1 MERGDERLSKKN
13 KADKTQNVNIEK
25 TVEEAAQTI
34 ETAEAATEAVDE
46 AAKTD
51 NAAAKSEKLNDA
63 AAESEKTDDA
73 DAEAAKTDDAAAKS
87 EKSDDNAAEGEKA
100 ETDEQSDGTAVKKS
114 AHNTASAAA
123 LLASGET
130 DVRRQTGERRERKIK
145 TNKISYERK
154 KHLYGYGF
162 IALWAVGTIWLFIIP
177 VIKSL
182 IYSLTEAINYDR
194 ASAMELGYPT
204 AGIHGPWNNFNNYIK
219 AFAGDAKF
227 PPMLVESIGEIIPQA
242 FVIMIFSLF
251 IALMLNQKFR
261 GRTLARAIF
270 FLPVLIATGPVISV
284 INGDM
289 ASQGI
294 SGAAQFSTLF
304 KTDLVSDL
312 LEFIGIYNINPKFT
326 TFIEELTS
334 NILNL
339 VWNAGIQIL
348 IFLSA
353 LQNIP
358 PSAKEAANM
367 EGATA
372 WEFFWK
378 ITFPMI
384 SPMILAN
391 LVYTVID
398 AFVSTD
404 NDVMQYILTFQRSGE
419 YGYSAAM
426 AWIYFAIIGGIL
438 GIVVVIVNRFVFYE
452 NE

>member
-1 MERGDERLSKKN
+1 MSKK
-13 KADKTQNVNIEK
+13 KKSDGVNNAAEQATKDAAPIVEVTTEENTSAENTAAAPSSESAAEQ
-25 TVEEAAQTI
+25 TVSSV
-34 ETAEAATEAVDE
+34 ETAEEVAVQTTEIKPAP
-46 AAKTD
+46 
-51 NAAAKSEKLNDA
+51 
-63 AAESEKTDDA
+63 
-73 DAEAAKTDDAAAKS
+73 
-87 EKSDDNAAEGEKA
+87 
-100 ETDEQSDGTAVKKS
+100 KKS
-114 AHNTASAAA
+114 AHNTAAAA
-123 LLASGET
+123 AFNAAGEET
-130 DVRRQTGERRERKIK
+130 DIRRVGGEKRERKIK

-154 KHLYGYGF
+154 KRLYGYGF
-162 IALWAVGTIWLFIIP
+162 IALWLVGTVWLFIIP

-182 IYSLTEAINYDR
+182 QYSLTDAMNYDR
-194 ASAMELGYPT
+194 ADALAMGYTVP
-204 AGIHGPWNNFNNYIK
+204 GIHGPWNNFANYVK
-219 AFAGDAKF
+219 AFAGDPTF
-227 PPMLVESIGEIIPQA
+227 PQNLVGSIGEIIPQA

-251 IALMLNQKFR
+251 IAIILNQKFR

-270 FLPVLIATGPVISV
+270 FLPVLIATGPIISV

-304 KTDLVSDL
+304 KTDLVGDL
-312 LEFIGIYNINPKFT
+312 LEFVGIYNINPQFT
-326 TFIEELTS
+326 TFIEEITS
-334 NILNL
+334 NVLNL
-339 VWNAGIQIL
+339 VWNSGIQIL

-367 EGATA
+367 EGATS

-404 NDVMQYILTFQRSGE
+404 NKVMQYVLTMQRYGE
-419 YGYSAAM
+419 YGFSAAM
-426 AWIYFAIIGGIL
+426 AWIYFAVIGGIL
-438 GIVVVIVNRFVFYE
+438 GIIVLIVNRFVFYE

>member
-1 MERGDERLSKKN
+1 MSRKK
-13 KADKTQNVNIEK
+13 KANNTENVEIEK
-25 TVEEAAQTI
+25 TVAAPNSDDVTSGPEAVS
-34 ETAEAATEAVDE
+34 ETEAAATEV
-46 AAKTD
+46 
-51 NAAAKSEKLNDA
+51 
-63 AAESEKTDDA
+63 
-73 DAEAAKTDDAAAKS
+73 
-87 EKSDDNAAEGEKA
+87 EKA
-100 ETDEQSDGTAVKKS
+100 EVSEPEADKKDAALKKS

-123 LLASGET
+123 LLAEGEV
-130 DVRRQTGERRERKIK
+130 DVRRASGEKKERKIK

-162 IALWAVGTIWLFIIP
+162 VGLWAIGTIWLFIIP
-177 VIKSL
+177 IVKSL
-182 IYSLTEAINYDR
+182 VYSLTDAKNYDK
-194 ASAMELGYPT
+194 ADALSLGYTVP
-204 AGIHGPWNNFNNYIK
+204 GIHGPWNNFDNYIK
-219 AFAGDAKF
+219 AFRVDKDF
-227 PPMLVESIGEIIPQA
+227 PPALVESIGQIIPQA

-251 IALMLNQKFR
+251 IAIILNQKFR

-270 FLPVLIATGPVISV
+270 FLPVLIATGPIISV

-289 ASQGI
+289 AATGI
-294 SGAAQFSTLF
+294 SGASQFSTLF
-304 KTDLVSDL
+304 KTDLVSEL
-312 LEFIGIYNINPKFT
+312 LEFVGIYNINPKFT
-326 TFIEELTS
+326 TFIEDITS

-339 VWNAGIQIL
+339 VWNSGIQIL

-367 EGATA
+367 EGATS

-404 NDVMQYILTFQRSGE
+404 NKVMQYILAYQRNGQ

-426 AWIYFAIIGGIL
+426 AWIYFAVIGGIL
-438 GIVVVIVNRFVFYE
+438 GIIVLIVNKFVFYE